1 MSLAEITPWDFSKTV
16 IKLTRVIV
24 NIIIMMLYFI
34 CDTLS
39 MLVWFFFCL
48 EKWSNLNKV

>member
-1 MSLAEITPWDFSKTV
+1 MSLSEITPWDFSKTTV

-24 NIIIMMLYFI
+24 DIIIIMLYFI

-39 MLVWFFFCL
+39 MLVWFL
-48 EKWSNLNKV
+48 SA